1 MKKAVTFC
9 LTILLVGCATV
20 GDYQA
25 KCEDSN
31 KRFSEMV
38 ECTKTSLSQDPR
50 LIGNPRVKLYILKAD
65 QLVQMLNN
73 KEITDIDARVVLQ
86 ELYVRLKNEQNI
98 DIDRIRASMPKT
110 TVIITK

>member
-1 MKKAVTFC
+1 
-9 LTILLVGCATV
+9 
-20 GDYQA
+20 
-25 KCEDSN
+25 
-31 KRFSEMV
+31 
-38 ECTKTSLSQDPR
+38 
-50 LIGNPRVKLYILKAD
+50 
-65 QLVQMLNN
+65 MLNN

>member
-1 MKKAVTFC
+1 
-9 LTILLVGCATV
+9 
-20 GDYQA
+20 
-25 KCEDSN
+25 
-31 KRFSEMV
+31 MV
-38 ECTKTSLSQDPR
+38 ECTKTSLSQYPR